1 MASSD
6 PGVSIADVGRDEDC
20 EAVKR
25 ADRPPSDPRIRG
37 IYDKINRRLEAG
49 ETFSQLRADNTLPT
63 FKSGKHMLDF
73 PKQRGRGVKGK
84 KYRKSSEDK

>member
-6 PGVSIADVGRDEDC
+6 PGVTITDVGRDDDC
-20 EAVKR
+20 EAVKK

-37 IYDKINRRLEAG
+37 IYDKINRRLAAG

-63 FKSGKHMLDF
+63 FKSGKHALDS
-73 PKQRGRGVKGK
+73 PKQKGGGREKEGIIGNLV
-84 KYRKSSEDK
+84 RM